1 MSANYVAI
9 VHKDSNSSYGI
20 HFPDVPGCHSAADC
34 VCEIARNARAA
45 LALHFEDGEAIKPRS
60 LDEIRASGDADEDLA
75 NGAELIVIETAA

>member
-20 HFPDVPGCHSAADC
+20 HFPDVPGCHSAAEC

-45 LALHFEDGEAIKPRS
+45 LALHFEAAPAIEPRS
-60 LDEIRASGDADEDLA
+60 LDEIRASGETDEDLA
-75 NGAELIVIETAA
+75 SGATLVVIESAA